1 MGTSPEVFPTGSLR
15 TFSGPLLND
24 LVKSDVL
31 TVSEYASRLGSA
43 LREVGGATLEGE
55 VQNPKLT
62 PRGMLF
68 FHLTDGESNLSCKVF
83 PRDVQGMEHKP
94 KSGDLVRVQVDRPDF
109 YAANGSLNLIVSQL
123 TLAGEGELL
132 RLRAELVARLTRE
145 GLCDPARRRP
155 LPAFPRAVGVIAGHG
170 SDGMSDVVKAL
181 SDRWPVVRIITYAS
195 AVQGKAAPRQ
205 LINALATFQEQA
217 EVDVVVMA
225 RGGGSVQ
232 DLACFD
238 DEALCR
244 ALFACDIPVVCAIGH
259 TDNSPVCNHVTW
271 SAYTPSR
278 SAEMVVPSEAEIRHG
293 IARARELV
301 RAVPARLELADERIR
316 AAASRLQAD
325 AMLDVRRR
333 DVLELSADVTDSIR
347 EFFQTHM
354 TGLANARVSLA
365 ATPRRAAHEFAAQQA
380 TLASASSTLA
390 RTGERLQSVSARTVE
405 LGNQIGASINRQLT
419 SHSHNYSRA
428 ISRLISEALT
438 GIERADKRHRE
449 RVATEAERLEPGAR
463 DLLADANRS
472 VAHLAALIAARDFRR
487 RGWLFASKNG
497 SPVRSTTGLHRG
509 DRLEL
514 QLHDGST
521 EAVVEQ
527 VQRHEG
533 ANAP

>member
-1 MGTSPEVFPTGSLR
+1 MFG
-15 TFSGPLLND
+15 GPLLND

-83 PRDVQGMEHKP
+83 PRDVAGMEHKP

-109 YAANGSLNLIVSQL
+109 YAANGSLNLIVSKL

-132 RLRAELVARLTRE
+132 RLRAELVGRLTRE

-155 LPAFPRAVGVIAGHG
+155 LPTFPRAVGVISGHG

-181 SDRWPVVRIITYAS
+181 TDRWPAVLIVTHAS

-205 LINALATFQEQA
+205 LINALATFQEQMQ
-217 EVDVVVMA
+217 VDVIVMA

-278 SAEMVVPSEAEIRHG
+278 SAEMVVPSEAEIRHA

-301 RAVPARLELADERIR
+301 RAVPGRLELADERIS
-316 AAASRLQAD
+316 AAASRLQAG
-325 AMLDVRRR
+325 AMLDARRH
-333 DVLELSADVTDSIR
+333 DVLERSTELTDAIR
-347 EFFQTHM
+347 GFFQTHI
-354 TGLANARVSLA
+354 TGLANARASLSA
-365 ATPRRAAHEFAAQQA
+365 APRHAAHELAAQQA

-390 RTGERLQSVSARTVE
+390 RTGERLQSLATRTAE
-405 LGNQIGASINRQLT
+405 LGDHIRVSINRQLT

-428 ISRLISEALT
+428 ITRLISEALA
-438 GIERADKRHRE
+438 GIDRADKRHRALL
-449 RVATEAERLEPGAR
+449 ATESDRLEAGAR
-463 DLLADANRS
+463 TRVADANQT

-487 RGWLFASKNG
+487 RGWLLASNDG
-497 SPVRSTTGLHRG
+497 NPVRSAADLHTG

-514 QLHDGST
+514 QLHDGSA

-533 ANAP
+533 ATHHD